1 VFTTLPDGPI
11 VIVTDDA
18 HATTRPARVH
28 AIEQAGARVLVLPDA
43 SLGRAAAA
51 LLACEIQSVLIE
63 GGPALHR
70 AALAAGIIDTVRVVV
85 TPRMLGE
92 AGVPWLS
99 AGDIQL
105 PALSGVHVEP
115 CGPDVIIE
123 GDVHWT
129 D

>member
-1 VFTTLPDGPI
+1 VRLD
-11 VIVTDDA
+11 
-18 HATTRPARVH
+18 

-43 SLGRAAAA
+43 SLGCAAAA
-51 LLACEIQSVLIE
+51 LLACEIQSVLME

-70 AALAAGIIDTVRVVV
+70 AALAAGIIDAVRVVV
-85 TPRMLGE
+85 SPRMLGE

-99 AGDIQL
+99 ADDIL
-105 PALSGVHVEP
+105 LSALWGGHVEP